1 MGPNDKL
8 HLILAWNTDKLP
20 VSLDSEAKPLEGYR

>member
-1 MGPNDKL
+1 MGPNDKM

-20 VSLDSEAKPLEGYR
+20 VSLGFEAKPLKGYQ